1 MFLLVRSAMVA
12 ALGVALV
19 AAAAIYGSVILG
31 AAGALALAACAWMLW
46 RGRARA
52 RARAERAAGVAAP
65 ARPDEKLIYE
75 KLWSM
80 RGYRKVAPG
89 EQAVETF
96 VKVAAA
102 AAGARIVDLGCGSGR
117 ASLKLASSCQ
127 MNVTMVDFA
136 GNCLDDEV
144 AAALAAGTHA
154 LRFVEA
160 DLTKPLPVTAQYG
173 FCTDVMEHIPPDKV
187 DDVLDNCLAAAEH
200 VFFQIC
206 TVEDTFGRA
215 IGHPLHL
222 TVQPYEWWLEQ
233 LGRRG
238 CVIHWSESQGV
249 NALFYV
255 SSRPQSG

>member
-1 MFLLVRSAMVA
+1 MFILVRSAA
-12 ALGVALV
+12 LLALGVALV
-19 AAAAIYGSVILG
+19 AAAVVYGSVILG
-31 AAGALALAACAWMLW
+31 AAGALALAVCAWMLW
-46 RGRARA
+46 RARA
-52 RARAERAAGVAAP
+52 RRAAGARAR

-80 RGYRKVAPG
+80 QDYRKVAPG
-89 EQAVETF
+89 EQVVETF
-96 VKVAAA
+96 VQVAAP

-117 ASLKLASSCQ
+117 ASLKLASSCR
-127 MNVTMVDFA
+127 MDVTMVDFA

-144 AAALAAGTHA
+144 AAALAAGAHA

-160 DLTKPLPVTAQYG
+160 DLTKPLPVTAQFG
-173 FCTDVMEHIPPDKV
+173 FCTDVMEHIPEDKV

-206 TVEDTFGRA
+206 TVEDGFGKA

-222 TVQPYEWWLEQ
+222 TVRPHEWWREQ
-233 LGRRG
+233 LERRG
-238 CVIHWSESQGV
+238 CVIHWSEKQGV

-255 SSRPQSG
+255 SSQPQSG